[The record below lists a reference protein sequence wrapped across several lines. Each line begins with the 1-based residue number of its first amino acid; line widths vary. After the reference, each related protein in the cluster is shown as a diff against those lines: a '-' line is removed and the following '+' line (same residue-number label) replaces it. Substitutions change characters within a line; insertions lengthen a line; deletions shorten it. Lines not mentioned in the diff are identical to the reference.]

1 MKAMT
6 MKAKES
12 PEKQSEQVERT
23 KEEEARFLILHNDD
37 HHSFDYVINAL
48 ISVCGHDAEQATQCT
63 LITHYK
69 GKCDVKK
76 GSFTYLSPMKKAL
89 VARELTATID

>member
-1 MKAMT
+1 MKT
-6 MKAKES
+6 
-12 PEKQSEQVERT
+12 EKQIRKKTEKDENTRAR
-23 KEEEARFLILHNDD
+23 EERFLILHNDD
-37 HHSFDYVINAL
+37 HHSFDYVIEAL
-48 ISVCGHDAEQATQCT
+48 VSICEHDAEQATQCT

-76 GSFTYLSPMKKAL
+76 GSFAYLSPLKKAL

>member
-1 MKAMT
+1 MKADENT
-6 MKAKES
+6 KKQTDQEEKEKTRN
-12 PEKQSEQVERT
+12 E
-23 KEEEARFLILHNDD
+23 RFLILHNDD
-37 HHSFDYVINAL
+37 HHSFDYVIEAL
-48 ISVCGHDAEQATQCT
+48 MNVCEHAPEQATQCT

-89 VARELTATID
+89 VERELRATID